1 VIRPFAH
8 HPKTHSADKS
18 ILMPRIDRSVR
29 RVDGID
35 MAREL
40 RVAHGHV
47 LTPGHYVGAE
57 EIEDDG
63 VPFEEKM
70 AELCEQ
76 MTEAGELDAVMRR
89 NLEVMGYGE

>member
-1 VIRPFAH
+1 MIPPFAH
-8 HPKTHSADKS
+8 HPQTHSADMS
-18 ILMPRIDRSVR
+18 ILMPKIDISVR
-29 RVDGID
+29 RVDGVD

-40 RVAHGHV
+40 RGAHGHV
-47 LTPGHYVGAE
+47 LTPDRYIGAE

-76 MTEAGELDAVMRR
+76 MTEAGELDRGIGQ
-89 NLEVMGYGE
+89 NLEVLGYGK